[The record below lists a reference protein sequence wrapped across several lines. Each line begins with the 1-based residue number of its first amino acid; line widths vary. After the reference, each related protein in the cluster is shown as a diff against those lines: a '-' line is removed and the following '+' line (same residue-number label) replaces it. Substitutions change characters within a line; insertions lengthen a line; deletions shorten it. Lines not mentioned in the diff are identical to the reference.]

1 MARHVLLACLLF
13 ASPLVATAQHT
24 IDAPDSAPAGSEIAI
39 TVGGSVSP
47 REFITIVERGSRE
60 GSYNDYKYVSKTGP
74 IALST
79 PTTPGDYEIRVL
91 GPESPYP
98 TLARHALRVQQ
109 VSATLEAPAQVAAGA
124 SFQVR
129 WTGPGNARDYV
140 GIGDA
145 THPYLAYVYTRQGNP
160 LSLRAP
166 DQPGEYELRYFL
178 GAGDKVAGSRKLTV
192 GAVSASLSAP
202 ATVVGGSEFA
212 VRWTG
217 PGNKHDYITIV
228 PKGAREGEY
237 GPYQYTARGNPV
249 TLRAP
254 LAAGEYELRYS
265 TGQSSA
271 TVARVALQVTPA
283 AHVPG
288 RISVETAGVTDAPGA
303 VEVIL
308 DASGSMRQK
317 LGTQRRIDVAK
328 QTLTDLVRTLPAGT
342 PFALRVFGREVGSCQ
357 TALDIPLGALDREV
371 ARARIASLDAK
382 NEAKTPI
389 GASLEQVTQDLASAR
404 GNAEVIV
411 VTDGEET
418 CGGDPAAAI
427 ASLRERAP
435 HIRVSIVGL
444 AIEDAAL
451 AATFRRW
458 ADAGGGLYFDARDAG
473 ALNRALALAVRPRFE
488 VIDASGHVLAEGVVG
503 GEPVSV
509 MPGTHIVRL
518 KNNAGRE
525 QPVTV
530 REKDTV
536 AVKL

>member
-1 MARHVLLACLLF
+1 MARHALLACLIV
-13 ASPLVATAQHT
+13 ASPLVAAQHV

-39 TVGGSVSP
+39 TVSGSVNP
-47 REFITIVERGSRE
+47 REFITIVTRGSRE
-60 GSYNDYKYVSKTGP
+60 GSYDAYKYVSATGP
-74 IALST
+74 ISFST
-79 PTTPGDYEIRVL
+79 PATAGEYEIRVL
-91 GPESPYP
+91 GPQSPYP
-98 TLARHALRVQQ
+98 TLARRALRVQQ

-129 WTGPGNARDYV
+129 WAGPGNARDYV

-145 THPYLAYVYTRQGNP
+145 THPYLTYVYTRQGNP
-160 LSLRAP
+160 VSLRAP
-166 DQPGEYELRYFL
+166 DKPGEYELRYFL
-178 GAGDKVAGSRKLTV
+178 GAGDKVAGSRKLMV

-202 ATVVGGSEFA
+202 AEVVSGSEFA
-212 VRWTG
+212 VSWTG
-217 PGNKHDYITIV
+217 PGNANDYITVV

-249 TLRAP
+249 TIRAP

-271 TVARVALQVTPA
+271 TVARAALQVTPA
-283 AHVPG
+283 AQLPG
-288 RISVETAGVTDAPGA
+288 RIQVETADVTDARGA

-308 DASGSMRQK
+308 DASGSMLQK

-328 QTLTDLVRTLPAGT
+328 QTLTELVSTLPAGT
-342 PFALRVFGREVGSCQ
+342 LFALRVFGREVSSCQ
-357 TALDIPLGALDREV
+357 TALDIPLGALDLEA
-371 ARARIASLDAK
+371 ARARIAHLNAK
-382 NEAKTPI
+382 NDARTPI
-389 GASLEQVTQDLASAR
+389 GASLEQVTHDLASIRETA
-404 GNAEVIV
+404 NVIV

-435 HIRVSIVGL
+435 NIHVSIVGF
-444 AIEDAAL
+444 AIKDATL

-458 ADAGGGLYFDARDAG
+458 ADAGDGLYFDARDAG

-488 VIDASGHVLAEGVVG
+488 VIDASGRVLAEGVAG

-509 MPGTHIVRL
+509 VPGTHVVRL
-518 KNNAGRE
+518 KNSAGRA

-530 REKDTV
+530 REKDTI

>member
-1 MARHVLLACLLF
+1 MARHALLVCLLF
-13 ASPLVATAQHT
+13 VSPLVAAQHT
-24 IDAPDSAPAGSEIAI
+24 IDAPDTAPAGSEIAI
-39 TVGGSVSP
+39 TVSGSASP
-47 REFITIVERGSRE
+47 REFVTIVERGSRE
-60 GSYNDYKYVSKTGP
+60 GSYNDYKYVSTTGP
-74 IALST
+74 IAISA
-79 PTTPGDYEIRVL
+79 PTTAGDYEIRVL

-98 TLARHALRVQQ
+98 TLARRALRVQQ
-109 VSATLEAPAQVAAGA
+109 VDATLEAPAQVAAGA

-140 GIGDA
+140 GIGDT

-217 PGNKHDYITIV
+217 PGNAHDYITVV

-254 LAAGEYELRYS
+254 LTAGEYELRYS

-283 AHVPG
+283 PHVPG
-288 RISVETAGVTDAPGA
+288 RISVETADVTDTLGA

-328 QTLTDLVRTLPAGT
+328 QTLTGLVSTLPAGT

-357 TALDIPLGALDREV
+357 TALDIPLAALDAEA
-371 ARARIASLDAK
+371 ARTRIANLDAK

-389 GASLEQVTQDLASAR
+389 GASLEQVTQDLASVH
-404 GNAEVIV
+404 GNANVIV

-435 HIRVSIVGL
+435 HIHVSIVGL

-473 ALNRALALAVRPRFE
+473 TLNRALALAVRPRFE
-488 VIDASGHVLAEGVVG
+488 VIDASGRVLAEGVVG

-509 MPGTHIVRL
+509 MPGTHVVRL
-518 KNNAGRE
+518 KNSAGRE